1 MKVKVGQGGFMA
13 GISDIIEEF
22 LKEMIKNSEDGI
34 IEIGRNDLAQKFS
47 CAPSQINYV
56 LSTRFSSTNGYY
68 IESRRGGSGYIKITT
83 LSKEDSFLESVISYL
98 KNNGTSF
105 NEVSRIID
113 RIYDMKYITNRER
126 LMILHALSDN
136 SLILSNSRDRDLL
149 RSNVLINMLI
159 SFRR

>member
-1 MKVKVGQGGFMA
+1 MA

-56 LSTRFSSTNGYY
+56 LSTRFSSSNGYY

-83 LSKEDSFLESVISYL
+83 LSNGHDFIESVIDFL
-98 KNNGTSF
+98 KDNGTTF
-105 NEVSRIID
+105 NEVNRIVD
-113 RIYDMKYITNRER
+113 RIYDMKFITSRER
-126 LMILHALSDN
+126 LMILHALSDA
-136 SLILSNSRDRDLL
+136 SLILPNSSDRDIL
-149 RSNVLINMLI
+149 RSNILINILI
-159 SFRR
+159 SLRR